1 MPKGARAKTEKALRK
16 GGAEARKVSKGR
28 RNGQAKTDKLKTED
42 LSNVAVQAKWEN
54 QTGGVILHY
63 DETVD
68 KPDYSNNNE
77 EDLAENVAKALA
89 FIMNKK

>member
-16 GGAEARKVSKGR
+16 GGAEARKVTKGR
-28 RNGQAKTDKLKTED
+28 RQNQARTDKLETDD
-42 LSNVAVQAKWEN
+42 LSNVAVQASWER

-68 KPDYSNNNE
+68 KPNYSNNNE